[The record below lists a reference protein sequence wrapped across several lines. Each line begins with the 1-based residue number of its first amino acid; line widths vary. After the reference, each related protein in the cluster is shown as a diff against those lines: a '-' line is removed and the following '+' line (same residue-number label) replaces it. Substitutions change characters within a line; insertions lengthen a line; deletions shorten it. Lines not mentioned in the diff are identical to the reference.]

1 MMLILKNCSN
11 KKKVLLLL
19 ATVCLF
25 TVIACKHE
33 SSPTIDDFIGKEIV
47 FPDSLSV
54 IKNDT
59 LLPQNKNFFNTGTK
73 KVIHLFKADCGK
85 CVDSFNQLNQYLK
98 SLEGNFEC
106 MFFIYTSNYKY
117 FKTHVYPQLN
127 TAGYLILNNNNQF
140 EKSNKLE
147 GTYNLLN
154 TFIINGNN
162 EIEFI
167 GNPINSKDNMSEFI
181 NHLILNN
188 E

>member
-33 SSPTIDDFIGKEIV
+33 SSSTIDDFIGKEIV

-59 LLPQNKNFFNTGTK
+59 LQQQNKKFLNTGNK

-85 CVDSFNQLNQYLK
+85 CINSFNQLIQFFNE
-98 SLEGNFEC
+98 LEGNFDC
-106 MFFIYTSNYKY
+106 LFFVYTSNYKF

-127 TAGYLILNNNNQF
+127 TNFYLILNKNHCF
-140 EKSNKLE
+140 EKNNKLE
-147 GTYNLLN
+147 GTYNLFN
-154 TFIINGNN
+154 TFIVNANN
-162 EIEFI
+162 KIEYI
-167 GNPINSKDNMSEFI
+167 GNPINSKNERGEFI